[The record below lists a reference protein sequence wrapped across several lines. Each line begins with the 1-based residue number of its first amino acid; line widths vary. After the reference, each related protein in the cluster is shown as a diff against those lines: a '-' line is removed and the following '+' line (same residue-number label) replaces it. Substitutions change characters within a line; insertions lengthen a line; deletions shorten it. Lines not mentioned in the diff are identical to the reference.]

1 MINLYDILEAAD
13 GQLFGEPAAQLFP
26 NFCYDAHAV
35 QSGDL
40 YVAMKTEHGDGHHFM
55 AQAVQNGA
63 AGIMCTHPPTFDT
76 DGLTVIVM
84 RSVEDALLR
93 WTQLVLQKYGTTVI
107 AVAGSTGKTTAQH
120 AIAQVLRRAHRVYI
134 GESVLD
140 GRLGLPLALGK
151 LTADDR
157 FAVLEFSATHSGE
170 MAELVALARPIVGV
184 VTTVQHRHLGRFGS
198 LEALAE
204 ELRALVQGLPPEGL
218 AVLNFDDAH
227 VRALAA
233 DAPVPTLTVGLDIAE
248 PAFGA
253 DLLAYNVLMDADK
266 TGFDLRYG
274 QARHPG
280 RWIPWLGV
288 SHLYGALLALAVGL
302 SYGVSL
308 EDGLAALTELEPLPG
323 RMCPLEG
330 VGGALVV
337 DDSCNAS
344 LEATLTALDWLSAVK
359 EQGRAIGI
367 LGDLDDLG
375 PHTSIAPVQIGKR
388 AAATLDMLVTVGD
401 FAAEIGRAAIE
412 EGMPRERVAITFSA
426 GDAAHAVQSTLGPQD
441 IVLVKGGQAARL
453 ERVVQHLLADAHD
466 HVKLVRQTGLYEVV
480 QVERP
485 LRPSWVVVDLQAIA
499 YNTRRLKDII
509 GPDVALMAVVKGDA
523 YGHGAVAVSTTALNN
538 GAEYLAVST
547 LDEALTL
554 RSAGIGAPILVDGY
568 VPPWAARD
576 VLHHELTVALY
587 DVEAARLF
595 DRAAAEAGQP
605 LRVHVKLDLLGAAGF
620 GLPPQEVTLF
630 FRNMAHMPHLE
641 VEGIYATLP
650 EAHNDLETAA
660 EHAQIFED
668 LVAPVRA
675 AGFRFRY
682 QHVANSA
689 ATLHVPQA
697 RFSMVRVGSALYGLA
712 PGPLAPLPA
721 DFSPALEWKTLIGQ
735 IKRGPH
741 GAPAALRPNT
751 PRSGQW
757 VALLPV
763 GFGDGLR
770 HGPLGWQHVLVH
782 GERAPVLGQV
792 GLDVTAIDISHI
804 EGVEVGEEV
813 VLLGQQGPR
822 VLAVSEIAEQL
833 NTTPQEVLCTI
844 LARVPR
850 LK

>member
-35 QSGDL
+35 QAGDL

-93 WTQLVLQKYGTTVI
+93 WTRLILQKYGTTVI

-120 AIAQVLRRAHRVYI
+120 AIAQVLRRAHTVYI
-134 GESVLD
+134 GESALA
-140 GRLGLPLALGK
+140 GRFGLPLALGK
-151 LTADDR
+151 LTPDDR
-157 FAVLEFSATHSGE
+157 FAVLEFSTTHSGE
-170 MAELVALARPIVGV
+170 MAEMVALARPIVGV
-184 VTTVQHRHLGRFGS
+184 VTTVQHRHMGRLGS
-198 LEALAE
+198 LDAIAE
-204 ELRALVQGLPPEGL
+204 EMHALVHGLPNEGL
-218 AVLNFDDAH
+218 AVLNFDDPR
-227 VRALAA
+227 VRTLAA

-274 QARHPG
+274 QTRHPG
-280 RWIPWLGV
+280 HWTPWLGI
-288 SHLYGALLALAVGL
+288 SHLYSALLALAVGI

-330 VGGALVV
+330 VGGCLLV

-344 LEATLTALDWLSAVK
+344 LETVLSALDWLHAVK
-359 EQGRAIGI
+359 EQGHAIAI

-375 PHTSIAPVQIGKR
+375 AYTPLAPVQIGER
-388 AAATLDMLVTVGD
+388 AAATLDRLVTVGD
-401 FAAEIGRAAIE
+401 FAAEIGRAAVE
-412 EGMPRERVAITFSA
+412 AGMPRDRVAITFSP
-426 GDAAHAVQSTLGPQD
+426 GDAAHAVRDALDAGD
-441 IVLVKGGQAARL
+441 IVLVKGGEGARL
-453 ERVVQHLLADAHD
+453 ERVVQHLLADARD
-466 HVKLVRQTGLYEVV
+466 SAKLVRQTGLYEVV
-480 QVERP
+480 PLERP

-499 YNTRRLKDII
+499 YNTRRIKEII

-523 YGHGAVAVSTTALNN
+523 YGHGAVAASTTALNN
-538 GAEYLAVST
+538 GAEYLAVSS
-547 LDEALTL
+547 LDEALSL
-554 RSAGIGAPILVDGY
+554 RTAGINAPILVDGY
-568 VPPWAARD
+568 VPPWAAHD
-576 VLHHELTVALY
+576 VLRYELTIALY
-587 DVEAARLF
+587 DAEAARLF
-595 DRAAAEAGQP
+595 DRAAQDADQRIRA
-605 LRVHVKLDLLGAAGF
+605 HVKIDLLGTGTF
-620 GLPPQEVTLF
+620 GLLPQDVTLF
-630 FRNMAHMPHLE
+630 FRSLAHMPHLE
-641 VEGIYATLP
+641 IEGIYAELP
-650 EAHNDLETAA
+650 NAHDDLEAA
-660 EHAQIFED
+660 RQSAQAFAD

-675 AGFRFRY
+675 AGFHFRY
-682 QHVANSA
+682 RHIANSA
-689 ATLHVPQA
+689 VTLHVPEA
-697 RFSMVRVGSALYGLA
+697 RFDMVRVGCALYGLA

-721 DFSPALEWKTLIGQ
+721 DFSPAMEWKTVIGQ
-735 IKRGPH
+735 IKRPSSTSRY
-741 GAPAALRPNT
+741 GAPT
-751 PRSGQW
+751 PPQQI
-757 VALLPV
+757 ALLPV
-763 GFGDGLR
+763 GFADGFR
-770 HGPLGWQHVLVH
+770 HSPFGWPYVLVH
-782 GERAPVLGQV
+782 GEKAPLVGPV

-822 VLAVSEIAEQL
+822 VLTVSEIAEHL
-833 NTTPQEVLCTI
+833 NTLPHEVLCNI

>member
-35 QSGDL
+35 QEGDL

-63 AGIMCTHPPTFDT
+63 GGIMCTHPPTFDT

-107 AVAGSTGKTTAQH
+107 AVAGSTGKTAAQH
-120 AIAQVLRRAHRVYI
+120 AIAHVLRRTHSVYL
-134 GESVLD
+134 GESDLA
-140 GRLGLPLALGK
+140 GRFGLPLALGK
-151 LTADDR
+151 LTPDDR
-157 FAVLEFSATHSGE
+157 FAVLEFNATHEGE

-198 LEALAE
+198 LGSIAAE
-204 ELRALVQGLPPEGL
+204 MRALVQGLPPEGL
-218 AVLNFDDAH
+218 AVLNFDDPH

-233 DAPVPTLTVGLDIAE
+233 DASVPVLTVGLDIAE

-280 RWIPWLGV
+280 RWLPWLGK
-288 SHLYGALLALAVGL
+288 SHLYSALLGLAVGL

-308 EDGLAALTELEPLPG
+308 EEGLVALTELEALPG

-330 VGGALVV
+330 VGGCLLI

-344 LEATLTALDWLSAVK
+344 LEATLDALDWLSTVK
-359 EQGRAIGI
+359 AQGRAIAI

-375 PHTSIAPVQIGKR
+375 GHAPLAPIQIGQH
-388 AAATLDMLVTVGD
+388 AAATLDALVTVGD
-401 FAAEIGRAAIE
+401 FAAEIGRVAVE
-412 EGMPRERVAITFSA
+412 EGLPRDRVAITFSP
-426 GDAAHAVQSTLGPQD
+426 GDAAHALQNTLGPRD
-441 IVLVKGGQAARL
+441 IVLVKGGEAARL
-453 ERVVQHLLADAHD
+453 ERVVQHLLADAQD
-466 HVKLVRQTGLYEVV
+466 RAKLVRQTGLYEITP
-480 QVERP
+480 VERP

-499 YNTRRLKDII
+499 YNTRRLKDIV
-509 GPDVALMAVVKGDA
+509 GPDVTLMAVVKGDA

-538 GAEYLAVST
+538 GAQYLAVSS
-547 LDEALTL
+547 LDEALAL
-554 RSAGIGAPILVDGY
+554 RAAGINAPILIDGY
-568 VPPWAARD
+568 VPPWAAHD
-576 VLHHELTVALY
+576 VLHHKLTVALY

-595 DRAAAEAGQP
+595 DRAAADAGQTIRAHIKID
-605 LRVHVKLDLLGAAGF
+605 LRGDQTF
-620 GLPPQEVTLF
+620 GLPTEEVTRF
-630 FRNMAHMPHLE
+630 FRSMAHMPHLE
-641 VEGIYATLP
+641 IEGIYAELKDAP
-650 EAHNDLETAA
+650 NDLEAA
-660 EHAQIFED
+660 QKETQIFAD

-682 QHVANSA
+682 QHVADSA
-689 ATLHVPQA
+689 ATLHIAEA
-697 RFSMVRVGSALYGLA
+697 RFNMVRVGSALYGLA
-712 PGPLAPLPA
+712 PGPFAPLPA
-721 DFSPALEWKTLIGQ
+721 DFSPALEWKTVIGQ
-735 IKRGPH
+735 IKRKARH
-741 GAPAALRPNT
+741 KAAGEAGRL
-751 PRSGQW
+751 

-763 GFGDGLR
+763 GFADGFR
-770 HGPLGWQHVLVH
+770 HGPFGWRHVLVH
-782 GERAPVLGQV
+782 GEHAPVLGQV
-792 GLDVTAIDISHI
+792 GLDATVIDISHI

-822 VLAVSEIAEQL
+822 VLTVSEVAEQL
-833 NTTPQEVLCTI
+833 NTTPQEVLCTL